1 MTFKRNN
8 SGQMSSSHPVTTR
21 RRLLKGLGGIALGTA
36 VASEFVSGA
45 KAASGEPVRIGSSI
59 PLTGFAAGDGEDML
73 RGFELAIGEINAM
86 GGIFGRPLEL
96 ISLDA
101 GTFAPDVMVNNFRR
115 LIQEF
120 NIDVYI
126 GGYQLNTGPEF
137 DVVAE
142 AEMLYYHNNT
152 VEMNAELVRN
162 NPEKYW
168 MVFQHDPTEKWY
180 SISLPGF
187 LDSIESSGVWT
198 PINNKIAIIN
208 ANNSYSAG
216 LTKALRSVIG
226 ETKWEIGLVEDIV
239 APLTEWGPTLAKL
252 RADPHAVIWVT
263 DYFPGDLAAFTRQF
277 ALDPTP
283 SILHQQYG
291 PSVPEY
297 LELAGSA
304 GNGVTWASVLGTL
317 SDDLGKGYVERYRA
331 KFGEEPGFSQGS
343 GIYDAV
349 HVYWQAA
356 CLSGGDVSDRRR
368 IAEQTKRFPW
378 RGVQGGR
385 MFDNDDQTARAFP
398 DFTKDPS
405 MGMPTQYVQI
415 QNGEHQV
422 ISPDPFASGT
432 FQLPP
437 WF

>member
-1 MTFKRNN
+1 MT
-8 SGQMSSSHPVTTR
+8 SMIVHEMTGQVTTR
-21 RRLLKGLGGIALGTA
+21 RHLLKGLGGAILGA
-36 VASEFVSGA
+36 AIISEFPA
-45 KAASGEPVRIGSSI
+45 KAAAAGGEPIRIGSSI
-59 PLTGFAAGDGEDML
+59 PLTGFAAGDGEDMM
-73 RGFELAIGEINAM
+73 RGFELAISEINER
-86 GGIFGRPLEL
+86 GGVFGRPLEL
-96 ISLDA
+96 TSLDA
-101 GTFAPDVMVNNFRR
+101 GTFAPDVMVNNYRR
-115 LIQEF
+115 LINEF
-120 NIDVYI
+120 KIDAYI
-126 GGYQLNTGPEF
+126 GGYQLNTGPEL

-142 AEMLYYHNNT
+142 AGMLYFHNNT
-152 VEMNAELVRN
+152 IEANAEAVRN

-187 LDSIESSGVWT
+187 LDAIEAAGQWK

-216 LTKALRSVIG
+216 LTKALKEVIG
-226 ETKWEIGLVEDIV
+226 KTKWQIGLIEEIV
-239 APLTEWGPTLAKL
+239 APLNEWGPTLAKL

-263 DYFPGDLAAFTRQF
+263 DYFPGDLAAFTKQF
-277 ALDPTP
+277 VLDPTP

-297 LELAGSA
+297 LDLAGSA

-317 SDDLGKGYVERYRA
+317 PDKFGQGYVERYRA

-343 GIYDAV
+343 GVYDAV
-349 HVYWQAA
+349 HIYWQAA
-356 CLSGGDVSDRRR
+356 CLSGGDISDRKR
-368 IAEQTKRFPW
+368 IAAQVKRFPW

-385 MFDNDDQTARAFP
+385 LFDQSDQTARAYP

-405 MGMPTQYVQI
+405 MGMPTLYVQI
-415 QNGEHQV
+415 QDSKHQV
-422 ISPDPFASGT
+422 ISPTPFTSGS

-437 WF
+437 WFS